1 MEAVAIVTILVLAQY
16 AYFGIQVGAAR
27 ERCGVKA
34 PATSGHPDFE
44 RVNRVHHNTLE
55 QLMLLLPAMWMFAH
69 YVKPLWAAGF
79 GVVFLIGRFIY
90 SREYRNDPATRAMG
104 FTLSFIPGIVMLIW
118 VLFVAVRSYL

>member
-16 AYFGIQVGAAR
+16 VYFGIQVGAAR

-34 PATSGHPDFE
+34 PATSGNPEFE
-44 RVNRVHHNTLE
+44 RVNRVHHNTQE
-55 QLMLLLPAMWMFAH
+55 QLIVLLPAMWMFAH

-79 GVVFLIGRFIY
+79 GVLFLIGRFVY
-90 SREYRNDPATRAMG
+90 DREYRKDPATRTIG
-104 FTLSFIPGIVMLIW
+104 FTLSFLPGVIMIVW